1 MNQNVA
7 STTYNPIVLL
17 AGRILIALVFL
28 ISGVRKAMAVAGTAG
43 YFAKLGFPM
52 PEVMAW
58 VAIVIEVGGA
68 VLLIIG
74 LRTRWVAWLLALFV
88 VIATLTAHRFWEL
101 PDPAQYNM
109 QMVQFLKNL
118 ALIGGLLYVASFG
131 AGSASVDKA

>member
-7 STTYNPIVLL
+7 TTTYNPILLL
-17 AGRILIALVFL
+17 AGRILVALVFL
-28 ISGVRKAMAVAGTAG
+28 ISGIKKVTAVAGTAG

-58 VAIVIEVGGA
+58 VAIAIEVGGG

-74 LRTRWVAWLLALFV
+74 YRTRWVAWLLALFV
-88 VIATLTAHRFWEL
+88 GIATFAAHRFWEL
-101 PDPAQYNM
+101 PDPAQNNM
-109 QMVQFLKNL
+109 QMVHFLKNL
-118 ALIGGLLYVASFG
+118 AVIGGLLYVAAFG